1 MIPIKLTDAALAR
14 AMVQEE
20 KDRQQ
25 EVLTGRMLHE
35 GSVGATLTDRLK
47 QYVVPPELTLNIC
60 KPVVTAVV
68 DRLKV
73 NDWEAVP
80 MIDATG
86 KSNAD
91 PADETAKEA
100 HALAGDWAWSMWTRL
115 GLNVASN
122 NAHLWTVRGQIE
134 LQLGEPEQARKASER
149 ALALRPD
156 YPPARELAAQLGPAN
171 AAAAS
176 KPVTTG
182 ETRHAGIPRAPAP

>member
-134 LQLGEPEQARKASER
+134 LQLGLRQHLPVLRQGQRQRIELLTRPLSLDR
-149 ALALRPD
+149 AGGGGGDAAVALVQLAL
-156 YPPARELAAQLGPAN
+156 EGL
-171 AAAAS
+171 
-176 KPVTTG
+176 
-182 ETRHAGIPRAPAP
+182 